1 MTAANDAVL
10 AEMVG
15 YYPLDAFGDN
25 TVLDHS
31 LYGHHLRKKAAAQLH
46 PQGGLDLDTPGDPIE
61 DAPTVYSIFRKQ
73 QEFVIAFDVYT
84 QSSGTI
90 ISVDSPGSTDRMWRI
105 VASSTNT
112 QVQAIVSFDGSTTTV
127 VTSTATTSIRDRWV
141 RVVLA
146 YDGANVMVYNDGEFA
161 AAARTGDLN
170 LPDNDVRLEFGG
182 YDGGSGSIT
191 GAIKNL
197 MIYDGVL
204 TSGQRAFIAKRGADA
219 GNTWLPPKQTV
230 GEIPVYLFG
239 GQSNAVGGAAGT
251 PSGLGADTWTRRDV
265 NVYASQTDQAQ
276 FFGADLARRST
287 TGAGVEYG
295 MALAVPTGAAIIG
308 HGANGTDLHTDWDAT
323 GGTQFETWKT
333 TVTTGLN
340 DLRALGYTP
349 IIKGIVWDQGTAD
362 TGTQANA
369 EAYKRN
375 LIDLIDA
382 MRSHVGNEDCVFCIV
397 HLDDEAY
404 VGYPYLETVRTAQAE
419 VANERNV
426 TLVSQ
431 ANLAKVDHVHRDWG
445 SQLHV
450 GRQCVKAIDGASTLL
465 TGATVSN
472 IERKLGV
479 RRASW
484 PKDF

>member
-1 MTAANDAVL
+1 
-10 AEMVG
+10 
-15 YYPLDAFGDN
+15 
-25 TVLDHS
+25 
-31 LYGHHLRKKAAAQLH
+31 
-46 PQGGLDLDTPGDPIE
+46 
-61 DAPTVYSIFRKQ
+61 
-73 QEFVIAFDVYT
+73 
-84 QSSGTI
+84 
-90 ISVDSPGSTDRMWRI
+90 
-105 VASSTNT
+105 
-112 QVQAIVSFDGSTTTV
+112 V

-308 HGANGTDLHTDWDAT
+308 HGANGTDLHTDWAAT
-323 GGTQFETWKT
+323 GGTQFETWAAE
-333 TVTTGLN
+333 VAAGLA
-340 DLRALGYTP
+340 DLESLGYTP
-349 IIKGIVWDQGTAD
+349 HVAAIVWDQGTAD
-362 TGTQANA
+362 MGTPQNAAAYEANLRSLRARMREAAGNAQA
-369 EAYKRN
+369 
-375 LIDLIDA
+375 LF
-382 MRSHVGNEDCVFCIV
+382 VIV
-397 HLDDEAY
+397 QADDEEY
-404 VGYPYLETVRTAQAE
+404 VGYPELRTVLQAQQSVAAE
-419 VANERNV
+419 RFSLLV
-426 TLVSQ
+426 TQ
-431 ANLAKVDHVHRDWG
+431 DHAAKSDHVHRDYG
-445 SQLHV
+445 SQFSIGQQIAERITPAPAMSRCLEMKIEERL
-450 GRQCVKAIDGASTLL
+450 GIPAERWLEDLL
-465 TGATVSN
+465 
-472 IERKLGV
+472 
-479 RRASW
+479 
-484 PKDF
+484 